1 MKTPISA
8 LSRVV
13 LIVLFAIISSP
24 NIGSD
29 PGLGD
34 IAVSI
39 EESVRATPR
48 QDQNADY
55 GRIPLHFEPN
65 FGQSA
70 AGVKY
75 LSRGNG
81 YGIFL
86 DETGATLV
94 LTDARDRSEKK
105 SKRSASAIRMNLL
118 GANPGDGSGEAEL
131 QSRSNYFIGNDTKK
145 WRTKIPNYEK
155 VRFKGVYDRID
166 VVYYG
171 NQRRLEYDFVV
182 APEADPTSIKLSF
195 AGAKSV
201 NVDPDSGDLLLETD
215 IGTVRQHRPIAFQQI
230 DGETVDVVSAY
241 VKTDEGIGFRLGD
254 YDRSREL
261 IIDPILAYSSYLGGS
276 STDLGTDI
284 AVDAEGNAFVTG
296 YTISVDFPV
305 TPGALKTQMLPIG
318 STVYGVDAFV
328 SKINPSGTGL
338 VYSTYLGTNA
348 GSDYGYG
355 ITVDGPGNAY
365 VVGNTDH
372 ASFPVVAADQPTF
385 GGNGDGFIAKLN
397 PTGSA
402 LLFSTFV
409 GGSGSDTAY
418 RLRPSGGDLFVV
430 GQTLSGNFPTT
441 PGVLKSAPCSGTGC
455 PTIAANAFLS
465 RYSPTGSKTWS
476 TLFGGSGSD
485 FAFDLAVDPA
495 QNSYAV
501 GYTLSSDLPVTPGAF
516 QATNSGGQ
524 DGFAAKVNSSGTALE
539 YATYLGGGLQS
550 DRIWSVDVD
559 EAGNAYL
566 AGQTENSGFPTTEGA
581 FDTTWNNSADA
592 FVTKLNPTGTA
603 LVYSTFLGGNGSD
616 KAFAVRF
623 SNGEAIVG
631 GETLSANLNFPLR
644 NSLQGN
650 LGSMF
655 LTRFTADGSDIRYSS
670 LLGTG
675 GVKSIAVDSAGNAY
689 LTGEAHYLPT
699 SAGAFRS
706 VRTGN
711 STVPDGFVMKVAP
724 TDEGVPV
731 YAISGTV
738 NDPTSFGQITV
749 TISGTVNR
757 SVVLSGSRQYSFGAL
772 PAGGNYTVSA
782 HKVGYSM
789 LPETAIFNN
798 LGANQFA
805 DFTVQPNNAPEGVI
819 TSPAFGTTYNIPASI
834 TIQAT
839 ASDPDGD
846 AITQVE
852 FIAYSSATGNVPLAV
867 DTTAPYEFTWE
878 NVPIGTWALY
888 AIPTDSLG
896 LRGVSTPIVHV
907 FVVDGA
913 APTVSTTSPTD
924 GQTFAEGDNVPLT
937 ADVSSSVTILEFYDQ
952 NNTLI
957 GRRTA
962 SPWTTSWRVMT
973 PGNYT
978 ITARGFTSQG
988 QSAMSAPVGIVVNP
1002 INHRIIG
1009 RVVDSITGAG
1019 IEGVALSLTSPSNPN
1034 ITAQRVSDANGSYL
1048 FTDLGTTPND
1058 SVIITPSGVG
1068 MTFQP
1073 SARGIGFLGYI
1084 EWPNQNF
1091 TATRETQI
1099 TVAMTSPS
1107 NGEIFNAP
1115 AAIDL
1120 AANASSG
1127 AGTIARVEFYRQF
1140 GSNVLLGT
1148 DDTEPYSLPLTEVPA
1163 GSYTYF
1169 ARAFDSTGAATDSVP
1184 VSISVAA
1191 APTTVRIVGDITDP
1205 VIGNWMPGIT
1215 VRLTGSADGTPI
1227 QQTSV
1232 TNTFGTFAFY
1242 NLPVGGDYTVTP
1254 QAIGTLSFTP
1264 ESQTFTNMTVNN
1276 DDVDFVSSAQNHA
1289 PAVVI
1294 NSPADGST
1302 FNIPGTIP
1310 VSATASDEDGT
1321 VTHFRVSAIGNNRST
1336 VIGESNNGTLSVNWS
1351 PSAPG
1356 AYVLWATATDNGGF
1370 QTSTSVEI
1378 TVTNN
1383 TAITVSGRIV
1393 DRNSFGIEGVA
1404 LELMKFPETGVIAT
1418 ATTDAGG
1425 NFVIENVPTFGS
1437 YVLRASKLNYT
1448 FAPQKRTLFNI
1459 STNQT
1464 NADFTGTLQLVPSEF
1479 DGDGTSDLAVWRPST
1494 GVWYVERST
1503 DGNSTAIQFGGAAF
1517 GDIVV
1522 PGNFDGDLKT
1532 DYAVFRHGVWYIRQS
1547 SNGQVRVTNFGVAG
1561 DKPVSGDFDGDGKTD
1576 LAVWRPATGVWHVLR
1591 SGDGGYEA
1599 RQFGLDGDIPLAGDF
1614 DADGRSDITI
1624 WRPTTGVW
1632 HILRSSDS
1640 GYYSLKFGQEGD
1652 RPLIGDFDGD
1662 KIADQAVYRP
1672 SSGEWFATLSATNG
1686 YMIRQWGIAT
1696 DVPVPGDYDR
1706 DGKTDLGVFRP
1717 AEGNWYIRRSSD
1729 DSYFVK
1735 HFGLE
1740 GDIPVPSVY

>member
-1 MKTPISA
+1 MKTSISA
-8 LSRVV
+8 LSRVF
-13 LIVLFAIISSP
+13 LIVLFAIICIP
-24 NIGSD
+24 NAGSQLALREVRV
-29 PGLGD
+29 PSGEIVGS
-34 IAVSI
+34 AVD
-39 EESVRATPR
+39 RDKKT
-48 QDQNADY
+48 DY
-55 GRIPLHFEPN
+55 GRLPLHFEPN
-65 FGQSA
+65 SGQSA
-70 AGVKY
+70 DGVKY

-81 YGIFL
+81 YGVFL
-86 DETGATLV
+86 DEGGATLV
-94 LTDARDRSEKK
+94 LTDERERNEGS

-118 GANPGDGSGEAEL
+118 GANSADGSGESEL
-131 QSRSNYFIGNDTKK
+131 ESRSNYFIGNDPEN
-145 WRTKIPNYEK
+145 WRTNIPNYEK

-182 APEADPTSIKLSF
+182 APEADPSSIKLGF
-195 AGAKSV
+195 DGTRSV
-201 NVDPDSGDLLLETD
+201 SVDPDSGDLLLETD
-215 IGTVRQHRPIAFQQI
+215 LGTVRQHKPIAFQQI
-230 DGETVDVVSAY
+230 DGERIDIVSAY
-241 VKTDEGIGFRLGD
+241 LKTEEGVGIRLGD
-254 YDRSREL
+254 YDRTREL
-261 IIDPILAYSSYLGGS
+261 VIDPILAYSSYLGGS

-284 AVDAEGNAFVTG
+284 AVDSEGNAFVTG
-296 YTISVDFPV
+296 YTISVDFQV
-305 TPGALKTQMLPIG
+305 TPGALKTQLLPIG

-328 SKINPSGTGL
+328 SKIDPAGTGF

-355 ITVDGPGNAY
+355 ITVDGAGNAF

-372 ASFPVVAADQPTF
+372 ASFPIVAADQPTF

-397 PTGSA
+397 PSGSA

-409 GGSGSDTAY
+409 GGSGSDSAY
-418 RLRPSGGDLFVV
+418 RLRMSGDDLFVV

-441 PGVLKSAPCSGTGC
+441 AGVLKPAPCSGAGC
-455 PTIAANAFLS
+455 PTIATDAFLS
-465 RYSPTGSKTWS
+465 RYSPTGTKIWS
-476 TLFGGSGSD
+476 TLFGGSSSD
-485 FAFDLAVDPA
+485 FAFDIAVDSA

-501 GYTLSSDLPVTPGAF
+501 GYTLSTDLPVTAGAF
-516 QATNSGGQ
+516 QAANSGGQ

-559 EAGNAYL
+559 DAGNAYL
-566 AGQTENSGFPTTEGA
+566 AGQTENSGFPTTAGA

-592 FVTKLNPTGTA
+592 FVTKLNPAGTA
-603 LVYSTFLGGNGSD
+603 LVYSTFLGGGGSD
-616 KAFAVRF
+616 KAFAIRVV
-623 SNGEAIVG
+623 NGEAIVG

-655 LTRFTADGSDIRYSS
+655 LTRLNVDGSDIKYSS

-675 GVKSIAVDSAGNAY
+675 GVRSIAVDSAGNAY
-689 LTGEAHYLPT
+689 LTGEGHYLPT
-699 SAGAFRS
+699 TAGAFRS

-711 STVPDGFVMKVAP
+711 STVPDGFVMKIAP

-738 NDPTSFGQITV
+738 NDTTPFGQITV

-757 SVVLSGSRQYSFGAL
+757 SVVLSGSRQYSFGGL

-789 LPETAIFNN
+789 LPENAVFNN

-805 DFTVQPNNAPEGVI
+805 DFTVQANNPPEGVI
-819 TSPAFGTTYNIPASI
+819 TSPAFGTTYNSPASV

-896 LRGVSTPIVHV
+896 LRGGSTPIVHV

-913 APTVSTTSPTD
+913 APAVSITSPTE
-924 GQTFAEGDNVPLT
+924 GQNFAEGDNVPLA

-962 SPWTTSWRVMT
+962 SPWTTQWRVMT

-978 ITARGFTSQG
+978 ITAKGFTSQG
-988 QSAMSAPVGIVVNP
+988 QSATSAPVGIVVNP
-1002 INHRIIG
+1002 INHRISG
-1009 RVVDSITGAG
+1009 RIVDSITGAG
-1019 IEGVALSLTSPSNPN
+1019 IEGVTLNLTSPSNPN
-1034 ITAQRVSDANGSYL
+1034 ITAQRVSDADGAYL
-1048 FTDLGTTPND
+1048 FTGLGTTPND
-1058 SVIITPSGVG
+1058 SVVITPSGAG
-1068 MTFQP
+1068 LTFQP
-1073 SARGIGFLGYI
+1073 ATRGIGFLGYI

-1099 TVAMTSPS
+1099 TVAMTSPA
-1107 NGEIFNAP
+1107 NGEIYTAP

-1120 AANASSG
+1120 AADASSSAG
-1127 AGTIARVEFYRQF
+1127 AISRVEFYRQF

-1148 DDTEPYSLPLTEVPA
+1148 DDTAPYSLPLTDVPA
-1163 GSYTYF
+1163 GNFTYF
-1169 ARAFDSTGAATDSVP
+1169 ARAYDSTGAATDSVP
-1184 VSISVAA
+1184 VSVSVAA
-1191 APTTVRIVGDITDP
+1191 APTTVRIVGTIENP
-1205 VIGNWMPGIT
+1205 GGGWMPGIT
-1215 VRLTGSADGTPI
+1215 VRLAGTANGSPVT
-1227 QQTSV
+1227 QTSV
-1232 TNTFGTFAFY
+1232 TNSFGTFAFY
-1242 NLPVGGDYTVTP
+1242 NLPIGGDYTVTP
-1254 QAIGTLSFTP
+1254 QAIGTMTFTP
-1264 ESQTFTNMTVNN
+1264 ESQTFTNLTVNN
-1276 DDVDFVSSAQNHA
+1276 DDVQFLSSAPNQA
-1289 PAVVI
+1289 PTVVI

-1310 VSATASDEDGT
+1310 ISATAADSDGT
-1321 VTHFRVSAIGNNRST
+1321 VTHFRITAVGNNRST
-1336 VIGESNNGTLSVNWS
+1336 TVGESNNGILNLNWS
-1351 PSAPG
+1351 PTAPG
-1356 AYVLWATATDNGGF
+1356 PYTLWATATDNGGF

-1383 TAITVSGRIV
+1383 TPITISGRIV
-1393 DRNSFGIEGVA
+1393 DRNSTGIEGVA
-1404 LELMKFPETGVIAT
+1404 LELKNFPETSVVAT
-1418 ATTDAGG
+1418 ATTDAAG
-1425 NFVIENVPTFGS
+1425 NFLIENVPSFGN

-1448 FAPQKRTLFNI
+1448 FAPQKWTLINV
-1459 STNQT
+1459 SANETG
-1464 NADFTGTLQLVPSEF
+1464 ADFTGTLQLARSEF
-1479 DGDGTSDLAVWRPST
+1479 DGDGASDLAVWRPSN

-1503 DGNSTAIQFGGAAF
+1503 DGSATSIQFGGAAF
-1517 GDIVV
+1517 GDVVV

-1532 DYAVFRHGVWYIRQS
+1532 DYAVYRHGVWYIRQS
-1547 SNGQVRVTNFGVAG
+1547 SNGQVRVTNFGISG

-1576 LAVWRPATGVWHVLR
+1576 LAVWRPTDGVWHVLR
-1591 SGDGGYEA
+1591 SSDGGYES
-1599 RQFGLDGDIPLAGDF
+1599 RQFGLNGDVPLAGDF
-1614 DADGRSDITI
+1614 DADGKSDITI
-1624 WRPTTGVW
+1624 WRPSTGVW
-1632 HILRSSDS
+1632 HILRSSDG
-1640 GYYSLKFGQEGD
+1640 GYFSTQFGRDGD
-1652 RPLIGDFDGD
+1652 VPLIGDFDGD
-1662 KIADQAVYRP
+1662 KLADQAVYRP

-1686 YMIRQWGIAT
+1686 FMIRQWGIAT
-1696 DVPVPGDYDR
+1696 DIPVPGDYDR

-1717 AEGNWYIRRSSD
+1717 SEGNWYVRRSSD
-1729 DSYFVK
+1729 DSYFVT

-1740 GDIPVPSVY
+1740 GDIPVPSAY